1 MTVTATV
8 PAALA
13 VPPIAPALPSAT
25 RLAIKDT
32 LPLAAAVL
40 PFGLAIGA
48 TIADSEL
55 WAPGALAGALL
66 LMAGASQLAV
76 VGLLNSGAGIVVA
89 VGTAL
94 LINARFV
101 LYSAGLARWFRDE
114 PLWRRLLLALPLV
127 DQSFLLGQ
135 HRFEDGDTAAA
146 GPRWRRTYYLTVS
159 GLLLAVF
166 VPGQL
171 VGFAVG
177 SSLPEGAGLSMAA
190 PLAFGGMLAMACK
203 TLPAVVA
210 AVSGALAVVVV
221 AGLPSGLSL
230 PVAALIGVAAG
241 SFVEE
246 RS

>member
-1 MTVTATV
+1 MTTPVL
-8 PAALA
+8 AAPA
-13 VPPIAPALPSAT
+13 VPPTEPALPSAT
-25 RLAIKDT
+25 RLAIGDT

-76 VGLLNSGAGIVVA
+76 VGLLNSGAGIAVA

-94 LINARFV
+94 LINARFI
-101 LYSAGLARWFRDE
+101 LYSAGLARWFRQE
-114 PLWRRLLLALPLV
+114 PLWRRMLLAIPLV

-135 HRFEDGDTAAA
+135 QRFEGDQPEAADVE
-146 GPRWRRTYYLTVS
+146 WRRRYYLTVS
-159 GLLLAVF
+159 AMLLAVF

-190 PLAFGGMLAMACK
+190 PLAFAGMLAMACK
-203 TLPAVVA
+203 TVPAAVA
-210 AVSGALAVVVV
+210 AATGGIAVVVV

-230 PVAALIGVAAG
+230 PVAALVGVAAG
-241 SFVEE
+241 SVVEE